1 MIDEITLA
9 NIRKEVLKYYPD
21 LLWWDGIHKHEIFNK
36 NNSYKHRQGM
46 PNEIRIEFDYEDRTK
61 SFIAI
66 NLTCINLYKAGYSFA
81 VFYVEGGRRPHI
93 HIYNLDELETLSYE
107 ERTEYRKLFIK
118 RYSPPKYEADF
129 GLCDEKHLCSLEFV
143 NHFKYNRPKQLLHF
157 FKNSYNQGIDL
168 DLKMKVL
175 FEKKVEDDT
184 FEEKDIEY
192 FSTYRD
198 TIIKNCSF
206 EKILDK
212 FNVKYKGHMAQCPF
226 HNDTNNSLSF
236 SNAKGLWKCFGC
248 DARGDVITLVKKLM
262 ELKDG
267 NKKNS

>member
-1 MIDEITLA
+1 MMKEITFA
-9 NIRKEVLKYYPD
+9 DIRDKIVNHYPD
-21 LLWWDGIHKHEIFNK
+21 LLWWDGINKHQIYNNLIF
-36 NNSYKHRQGM
+36 YKHRQGM

-61 SFIAI
+61 GFNAI

-81 VFYVEGGRRPHI
+81 VFYVEGGRSPHI

-107 ERTEYRKLFIK
+107 DRTEYRKLFIK

-129 GLCDEKHLCSLEFV
+129 GLCDEKHLCSLEFA
-143 NHFKYNRPKQLLHF
+143 NHFKYNKPNRLLHYY
-157 FKNSYNQGIDL
+157 KNNDNQSIDL

-175 FEKKVEDDT
+175 FDRMIETNELKQS
-184 FEEKDIEY
+184 DIIY

-206 EKILDK
+206 EKVLD
-212 FNVKYKGHMAQCPF
+212 NYNIIYHGHMARCPF

-248 DARGDVITLVKKLM
+248 NAKGDIITLVNKLE

-267 NKKNS
+267 N